1 MLGGSGQMAD
11 GQTIHKTV
19 EGRQVEL
26 RCESRG
32 GKPAAEVRN
41 SFRNHTRIFF
51 VYYVSPI
58 RLCFVLAQ
66 KIMQS
71 TSIFMCHNRF
81 IHISSD
87 YQASFRGKQRT
98 GNA

>member
-41 SFRNHTRIFF
+41 SFRNYTRIVF
-51 VYYVSPI
+51 
-58 RLCFVLAQ
+58 CVLR
-66 KIMQS
+66 ITY
-71 TSIFMCHNRF
+71 TSMFGFGTENYAIN
-81 IHISSD
+81 
-87 YQASFRGKQRT
+87 
-98 GNA
+98 